1 MRHQIIGFCLF
12 LMVSVSGSAQQAYSL
27 AQCKKLALE
36 NNARMKNA
44 RLEVS
49 SARQTKEEA
58 FTNFFPSLSASAL
71 GYNANQPLVEANL
84 GGMPL
89 ALLKN
94 GIVGDITV
102 TQPLFAGGQIVNGNK
117 LAQLGVE
124 VSRFKQEQ
132 SEKEVL
138 LTTEVYYWQIIS
150 LNEKLKTL
158 AIVEQLVNSLY
169 KDVDAAVKAG
179 VKNRNDLLQVQLR
192 KNSVASDR
200 LQLENG
206 LKLSR
211 MLLGQYV
218 GLKADSL
225 SIESVSFDEPASPE
239 KLRTDHSAALL
250 TTPEYQLLAKNVEAN
265 RLQQKITV
273 GKYLPTV
280 GIGASY
286 MYDDLMD
293 KDNTTAMVFAKV
305 SVPISDW
312 WGGSHAIKK
321 QKFQTMMAQNEQRN
335 NSDLLLI
342 QMQKLW
348 NDVEESYKQ
357 VKLAEESVV
366 TATENVRL
374 NINYY
379 QAGTTTLSDL
389 LDSQL
394 LLQQSRNQ
402 HTDAYTQYL
411 IKQTQY
417 LQATG
422 RR

>member
-218 GLKADSL
+218 GIKADSL
-225 SIESVSFDEPASPE
+225 SIEPISFDEPASPE
-239 KLRTDHSAALL
+239 KLRTDHGAALL

-305 SVPISDW
+305 SVPLSDW

-374 NINYY
+374 NTNYY

-422 RR
+422 R

>member
-94 GIVGDITV
+94 GIVGDIAV

-239 KLRTDHSAALL
+239 KLRTDHGAALL

-280 GIGASY
+280 GVGASY

-374 NINYY
+374 NTNYY

-422 RR
+422 R

>member
-1 MRHQIIGFCLF
+1 MKHQIIGFCLL
-12 LMVSVSGSAQQAYSL
+12 LMISVSGSAQQAYSL
-27 AQCKKLALE
+27 AQCKKLAFE

-132 SEKEVL
+132 SAKEVL

-374 NINYY
+374 NTNYY

-422 RR
+422 R

>member
-102 TQPLFAGGQIVNGNK
+102 TQPLFASGQIVNGNK

-225 SIESVSFDEPASPE
+225 SIEPVSFDEPASPE
-239 KLRTDHSAALL
+239 KLRTDHGAALL

>member
-1 MRHQIIGFCLF
+1 MKHQIIGFCLF
-12 LMVSVSGSAQQAYSL
+12 LMVSVSGSAQQSYSL

-225 SIESVSFDEPASPE
+225 SIEPVSFDEPASPE
-239 KLRTDHSAALL
+239 KLRTDHGAALL

-422 RR
+422 R

>member
-1 MRHQIIGFCLF
+1 MKHQIIGFCLF

-49 SARQTKEEA
+49 SAQQTKEEA

-218 GLKADSL
+218 GVKADSL
-225 SIESVSFDEPASPE
+225 SIEPISFDEPASPE
-239 KLRTDHSAALL
+239 KLRTDHGAALL
-250 TTPEYQLLAKNVEAN
+250 STPEYQLLAKNVEAN

-280 GIGASY
+280 GVGASY

-374 NINYY
+374 NTNYY

-422 RR
+422 R

>member
-1 MRHQIIGFCLF
+1 MKHQIIGFCLF

-225 SIESVSFDEPASPE
+225 SIEPISFDEPASPE
-239 KLRTDHSAALL
+239 KLRTDHGAALL

-305 SVPISDW
+305 SVPLSDW

-374 NINYY
+374 NTNYY

-422 RR
+422 R

>member
-1 MRHQIIGFCLF
+1 MKHQIIGFCLF

-225 SIESVSFDEPASPE
+225 NIESVSFDEPASPE
-239 KLRTDHSAALL
+239 RLRTDHGAALL
-250 TTPEYQLLAKNVEAN
+250 STPEYQLLAKNVEAN

-305 SVPISDW
+305 SVPLSDW
-312 WGGSHAIKK
+312 CGGSHAIKK

-374 NINYY
+374 NTNYY

-422 RR
+422 R

>member
-1 MRHQIIGFCLF
+1 MKHQIIGFCLF

-218 GLKADSL
+218 GIKADSL
-225 SIESVSFDEPASPE
+225 SIEPVSFDEPASPE
-239 KLRTDHSAALL
+239 KLRTDHGAALL
-250 TTPEYQLLAKNVEAN
+250 STPEYQLLAKNVEAN

-280 GIGASY
+280 GVGASY

-374 NINYY
+374 NTNYY

-422 RR
+422 R

>member
-12 LMVSVSGSAQQAYSL
+12 LMVSVSGSAQQSYSL

-132 SEKEVL
+132 SAKEVL

-239 KLRTDHSAALL
+239 KLRTDHGAALL

-305 SVPISDW
+305 SVPLSDW

-374 NINYY
+374 NTNYY

-402 HTDAYTQYL
+402 HTDAYTHYL

-422 RR
+422 R

>member
-1 MRHQIIGFCLF
+1 MKHQIIGFCLF
-12 LMVSVSGSAQQAYSL
+12 LMVSVSGSAQQSYSL

-132 SEKEVL
+132 SAKEVL

-218 GLKADSL
+218 GIKADSL
-225 SIESVSFDEPASPE
+225 SIEPISFDEPASPE
-239 KLRTDHSAALL
+239 KLRTDHGAALL

-280 GIGASY
+280 GVGASY

-374 NINYY
+374 NTNYY

-422 RR
+422 R

>member
-12 LMVSVSGSAQQAYSL
+12 LMVSVSGSAQQSYSL

-225 SIESVSFDEPASPE
+225 SIEPVSFDEPASPE
-239 KLRTDHSAALL
+239 KLRTDHGAALL

-305 SVPISDW
+305 SVPLSDW

-374 NINYY
+374 NTNYY

-422 RR
+422 R

>member
-1 MRHQIIGFCLF
+1 MKHQIIGFCLF

-225 SIESVSFDEPASPE
+225 SIEPISFDEPASPE
-239 KLRTDHSAALL
+239 KLRTDHGAALL

-280 GIGASY
+280 GVGASY

-305 SVPISDW
+305 SVPLSDW

-374 NINYY
+374 NTNYY

>member
-1 MRHQIIGFCLF
+1 MKHQIIVFCLF
-12 LMVSVSGSAQQAYSL
+12 LMISVSGSAQQAYSL

-36 NNARMKNA
+36 NNSRMKNA

-218 GLKADSL
+218 GIKADSL
-225 SIESVSFDEPASPE
+225 SIEPISFDEPASPE
-239 KLRTDHSAALL
+239 RLRTDHGAALL

-286 MYDDLMD
+286 KYDDLMD

-305 SVPISDW
+305 SVPLSDW

-374 NINYY
+374 NTNYY

-422 RR
+422 R

>member
-1 MRHQIIGFCLF
+1 MKHQIIGFCLL
-12 LMVSVSGSAQQAYSL
+12 LMISVSGSAQQAYSL

-49 SARQTKEEA
+49 SAQQTKEEA

-218 GLKADSL
+218 GIKADSL
-225 SIESVSFDEPASPE
+225 SIEPISFDEPASPE
-239 KLRTDHSAALL
+239 KLRTDHGAALL

-280 GIGASY
+280 GVGASY

-305 SVPISDW
+305 SVPLSDW

-374 NINYY
+374 NTNYY

-422 RR
+422 R

>member
-218 GLKADSL
+218 GIKADSL
-225 SIESVSFDEPASPE
+225 SIEPISFDEPASPE
-239 KLRTDHSAALL
+239 RLRTDHGAALL

-374 NINYY
+374 NTNYY

>member
-1 MRHQIIGFCLF
+1 MKHQIIGFCLF
-12 LMVSVSGSAQQAYSL
+12 LMVSVSGSAQQSYSL

-132 SEKEVL
+132 STKEVL

-225 SIESVSFDEPASPE
+225 NIESVSFDEPASPE
-239 KLRTDHSAALL
+239 RLRTDHGAALL

-374 NINYY
+374 NTNYY

>member
-132 SEKEVL
+132 SKKEVL

-225 SIESVSFDEPASPE
+225 SIEPVSFDEPASPE
-239 KLRTDHSAALL
+239 KLRTDHGAALL

-280 GIGASY
+280 GVGASY

-305 SVPISDW
+305 SVPLSDW

-374 NINYY
+374 NTNYY

-422 RR
+422 R

>member
-1 MRHQIIGFCLF
+1 MKHQIIGFCLF
-12 LMVSVSGSAQQAYSL
+12 LMVSVSGSAQQSYSL

-132 SEKEVL
+132 SAKEVL

-374 NINYY
+374 NTNYY

-422 RR
+422 R

>member
-1 MRHQIIGFCLF
+1 MKHQIIGFCLF

-49 SARQTKEEA
+49 SAQQTKEKA
-58 FTNFFPSLSASAL
+58 FSNFFPSLSASAL

-225 SIESVSFDEPASPE
+225 SIEPISFDEPASPE
-239 KLRTDHSAALL
+239 RLRTDHGAALL
-250 TTPEYQLLAKNVEAN
+250 STPEYQLLAKNVEAN

-374 NINYY
+374 NTNYY

-422 RR
+422 R

>member
-1 MRHQIIGFCLF
+1 MKHQIIGFCLL
-12 LMVSVSGSAQQAYSL
+12 LMISVSGSAQQAYSL

-218 GLKADSL
+218 GIKADSL
-225 SIESVSFDEPASPE
+225 SIEPISFDEPASPE
-239 KLRTDHSAALL
+239 RLRTDHGAALL

-374 NINYY
+374 NTNYY

-422 RR
+422 R

>member
-1 MRHQIIGFCLF
+1 MKHQIIGFCLF
-12 LMVSVSGSAQQAYSL
+12 LMVSVSGSAQQLYSL

-225 SIESVSFDEPASPE
+225 SIEPVSFDEPASPE

-374 NINYY
+374 NTNYY

-422 RR
+422 R

>member
-1 MRHQIIGFCLF
+1 MKHQIIGFCLF

-49 SARQTKEEA
+49 SAQQTKEEA

-218 GLKADSL
+218 GVKADSL
-225 SIESVSFDEPASPE
+225 SIEPISFDEPASPE
-239 KLRTDHSAALL
+239 KLRTDHGAALL

-280 GIGASY
+280 GVGASY

-305 SVPISDW
+305 SVPLSDW

-374 NINYY
+374 NTNYY

-422 RR
+422 R

>member
-1 MRHQIIGFCLF
+1 MKHQIIGFCLL
-12 LMVSVSGSAQQAYSL
+12 LMISVSGSAQQAYSL

-132 SEKEVL
+132 SAKEVL

-225 SIESVSFDEPASPE
+225 SIEPVSFDEPASPE

-374 NINYY
+374 NTNYY

-422 RR
+422 R

>member
-1 MRHQIIGFCLF
+1 MKHQIIGFCLF
-12 LMVSVSGSAQQAYSL
+12 LMVSVSGSAQQSYSL

-132 SEKEVL
+132 SAKEVL

-239 KLRTDHSAALL
+239 KLRTDHGAALL

-374 NINYY
+374 NTNYY

-422 RR
+422 R

>member
-1 MRHQIIGFCLF
+1 MKHQIIGFCLF
-12 LMVSVSGSAQQAYSL
+12 LMVSVSGSAQQSYSL

-239 KLRTDHSAALL
+239 KLRTDHGAALL

-374 NINYY
+374 NTNYY

-422 RR
+422 R

>member
-1 MRHQIIGFCLF
+1 MKHQIIGFCLF

-138 LTTEVYYWQIIS
+138 LTTEVYYWQILS

-218 GLKADSL
+218 GIKADSL
-225 SIESVSFDEPASPE
+225 SIEPISFDEPASPE
-239 KLRTDHSAALL
+239 RLRTDHGAALL
-250 TTPEYQLLAKNVEAN
+250 STPEYQLLAKNVEAN

-374 NINYY
+374 NTNYY

-422 RR
+422 R

>member
-1 MRHQIIGFCLF
+1 MKHRIIGFFLF

-49 SARQTKEEA
+49 SAQQTKEEA

-192 KNSVASDR
+192 KNSAASDR

-218 GLKADSL
+218 GIKADSL
-225 SIESVSFDEPASPE
+225 SIEPISFDEPASPE
-239 KLRTDHSAALL
+239 RLRTDHGAALL

-374 NINYY
+374 NTNYY

-422 RR
+422 R

>member
-1 MRHQIIGFCLF
+1 MKHQIIGFCLF

-49 SARQTKEEA
+49 SARQTKEKA

-218 GLKADSL
+218 GIKADSL
-225 SIESVSFDEPASPE
+225 SIEPISFDEPASPE
-239 KLRTDHSAALL
+239 KLRTDHGAALL

-305 SVPISDW
+305 SVPLSDW

-374 NINYY
+374 NTNYY

-422 RR
+422 R

>member
-1 MRHQIIGFCLF
+1 MKHQIIGFCLF

-374 NINYY
+374 NTNYY

-422 RR
+422 R

>member
-1 MRHQIIGFCLF
+1 MKHQIIGFCLF
-12 LMVSVSGSAQQAYSL
+12 LMVSVSGSAQQSYSL

-36 NNARMKNA
+36 NNSRMKNA

-49 SARQTKEEA
+49 SAQQTKEEA

-218 GLKADSL
+218 GIKADSL
-225 SIESVSFDEPASPE
+225 SIEPISFDEPASPE
-239 KLRTDHSAALL
+239 RLRTDHGAALL
-250 TTPEYQLLAKNVEAN
+250 STPEYQLLAKNVEAN

-280 GIGASY
+280 GVGASY

-374 NINYY
+374 NTNYY

-422 RR
+422 R

>member
-1 MRHQIIGFCLF
+1 MKHQIIGFCLF

-124 VSRFKQEQ
+124 VNRFKQEQ
-132 SEKEVL
+132 SAKEVL

-225 SIESVSFDEPASPE
+225 SIEPVSFDEPASPE
-239 KLRTDHSAALL
+239 KLRTDHGAALL

-374 NINYY
+374 NTNYY

-422 RR
+422 R

>member
-1 MRHQIIGFCLF
+1 MKHQIIGFCLF

-218 GLKADSL
+218 GIKADSL
-225 SIESVSFDEPASPE
+225 SIEPISFDEPASPE
-239 KLRTDHSAALL
+239 RLRTDHGAALL

-280 GIGASY
+280 GVGASY

-374 NINYY
+374 NTNYY

-422 RR
+422 R

>member
-1 MRHQIIGFCLF
+1 MKHQIIGFCLF

-132 SEKEVL
+132 SAKEVL

-169 KDVDAAVKAG
+169 KDVNAAVKAG

-218 GLKADSL
+218 GVKADSL
-225 SIESVSFDEPASPE
+225 SIEPISFDEPASPE

-280 GIGASY
+280 GVGASY

-305 SVPISDW
+305 SVPLSDW

-374 NINYY
+374 NTNYY

-422 RR
+422 R

>member
-1 MRHQIIGFCLF
+1 MKHQIIGFCLF

-124 VSRFKQEQ
+124 VRRFKQEQ

-218 GLKADSL
+218 GIKADSL
-225 SIESVSFDEPASPE
+225 SIEPISFDEPASPE
-239 KLRTDHSAALL
+239 RLRTDHGAALL

-335 NSDLLLI
+335 NSDLPLI

-374 NINYY
+374 NTNYY

-422 RR
+422 R

>member
-1 MRHQIIGFCLF
+1 MKHQIIGFCLF

-218 GLKADSL
+218 GIKADSL
-225 SIESVSFDEPASPE
+225 SIEPISFDEPASPE
-239 KLRTDHSAALL
+239 KLRTDHGAALL

-280 GIGASY
+280 GVGASY

-374 NINYY
+374 NTNYY

-422 RR
+422 R

>member
-1 MRHQIIGFCLF
+1 MKHQIIGFCLF

-218 GLKADSL
+218 GIKADSL
-225 SIESVSFDEPASPE
+225 SIEPISFDEPASPE
-239 KLRTDHSAALL
+239 RLRTDHGAALL
-250 TTPEYQLLAKNVEAN
+250 STPEYQLLAKNVEAN

-374 NINYY
+374 NTNYY

-422 RR
+422 R

>member
-218 GLKADSL
+218 GIKADSL
-225 SIESVSFDEPASPE
+225 SIEPISFDEPASPE
-239 KLRTDHSAALL
+239 KLRTDHGAALL

-280 GIGASY
+280 GVGASY

-374 NINYY
+374 NTNYY

-422 RR
+422 R

>member
-218 GLKADSL
+218 GIKADSL
-225 SIESVSFDEPASPE
+225 SIEPISFDEPASPE
-239 KLRTDHSAALL
+239 KLRTDHGAALL

-280 GIGASY
+280 GVGASY

-305 SVPISDW
+305 SVPLSDW

-374 NINYY
+374 NTNYY

-422 RR
+422 R

>member
-1 MRHQIIGFCLF
+1 MKHQIIGFCLF
-12 LMVSVSGSAQQAYSL
+12 LMVSVSGSAQQSYSL

-225 SIESVSFDEPASPE
+225 SIEPVSFDEPASPE
-239 KLRTDHSAALL
+239 KLRTDHGAALL

-305 SVPISDW
+305 SVPLSDW

-374 NINYY
+374 NTNYY